1 MGGVKRRVLK
11 FGGTSVG
18 SPATLR
24 AALAIVERAL
34 DEAPVVVVVSALSGV
49 TDALDAAL
57 AGAATGRLDAAH
69 FTRAL
74 RDRHLALL
82 RSVASGRAATR
93 ATTALVARLSALE
106 DLLRDVA
113 ALGRSSPAERASV
126 LAVGERLSAP
136 IAAAALRSR
145 NLEAT
150 AFDAATLVRTDAVW
164 SEAAVD
170 FPATR
175 ALVDAALGSL
185 HRTTLPVVT
194 GFIGGTEQGA
204 TTLLGR
210 GGSDY
215 TAAVLGWALEA
226 ERVEIW
232 SDVPGVMSA
241 DPRRDASARTLPR
254 LSYGEAQALA
264 RAGAKVLHPRT
275 LEPLELSGIPLF
287 VGSTLAPDGGGTWVG
302 LDPATNEAREEGTAA

>member
-18 SPATLR
+18 SPASLR
-24 AALAIVERAL
+24 AALGIVERAL

-49 TDALDAAL
+49 TDALDAAH
-57 AGAATGRLDAAH
+57 AGAATGRLDAGR
-69 FTRAL
+69 FTSAL
-74 RDRHLALL
+74 RDRHLALV

-93 ATTALVARLSALE
+93 AATELVARLSALE
-106 DLLRDVA
+106 ELLRDVA

-126 LAVGERLSAP
+126 LATGERLSAP
-136 IAAAALRSR
+136 IAAAALRARSV
-145 NLEAT
+145 EAT
-150 AFDAATLVRTDAVW
+150 AFDAAALVRTDAAW

-170 FPATR
+170 FPVTR
-175 ALVDAALGSL
+175 GLVSAALGSL
-185 HRTTLPVVT
+185 QRTTLPVVT

-232 SDVPGVMSA
+232 SDVPGVMSG
-241 DPRRDASARTLPR
+241 DPRRDASARSLPR
-254 LSYGEAQALA
+254 LSYAQAAALA

-275 LEPLELSGIPLF
+275 LEPLEPVGIPLF
-287 VGSTLAPDGGGTWVG
+287 VGSTLAPDAGGTWIG
-302 LDPATNEAREEGTAA
+302 LEAPKKEAREEGTAA